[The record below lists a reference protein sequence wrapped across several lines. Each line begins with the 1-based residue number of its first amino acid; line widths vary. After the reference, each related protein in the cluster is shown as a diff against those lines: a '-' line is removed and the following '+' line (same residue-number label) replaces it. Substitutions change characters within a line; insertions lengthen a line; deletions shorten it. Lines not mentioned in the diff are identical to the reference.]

1 MRTRTIDVEINS
13 NSLRILRYKQ
23 YDHNNILEVIVKKNK
38 EIVDLSAY
46 TARAFF
52 TLPNN
57 TIIQRN
63 ATFNIDRLS
72 IIIDSVL
79 LEKHG
84 RIPVEITISNGEE
97 IATIFRMYLEVEESI
112 NRNSAIQGNPEWDII
127 KDGLSVLDDKVSH
140 TELDKKLEIFGENF
154 KTAQPDWNE
163 TDVTSQAYILN
174 KPDMDTYA
182 TKDFVDEKVADVVS
196 NGTIDLKEYAK
207 IEDVGYKNNLTT
219 NEKGNIVKAIN
230 EVNDKA
236 KSNSNALNNKAD
248 KSQVENLDNKIK
260 TYYYNKAFIDAT
272 YYDKN
277 KIDDIIENLDI
288 DTESCAYVGDYVP
301 EDDEKIWFSDGVK
314 TAGDG
319 ITYDNPLMQEL
330 FACINILQ
338 QQIKELQD
346 EVAYL
351 KIHGGGNGSGGSD
364 NEDISGDYLVLEDGS
379 ILLLEDGSN
388 FLLENNV
395 KIDNNIL
402 LEDGF
407 ELLLE
412 DGSSFLLESA

>member
-23 YDHNNILEVIVKKNK
+23 YDHNNILEVFVKKDK
-38 EIVDLSAY
+38 ELLDLSSYAI
-46 TARAFF
+46 RAFF
-52 TLPNN
+52 TLPNGTVIQKN
-57 TIIQRN
+57 AIFKDKKVIITIE
-63 ATFNIDRLS
+63 
-72 IIIDSVL
+72 SVL

-84 RIPVEITISNGEE
+84 RIPVEITMSNGSE
-97 IATIFRMYLEVEESI
+97 IVTIFRMYLEVEESI
-112 NRNSAIQGNPEWDII
+112 DRNKAIEGNPQWDII

-140 TELDKKLEIFGENF
+140 TELDKRLETFEENF
-154 KTAQPDWNE
+154 KTAQSDWNE
-163 TDVTSQAYILN
+163 TDTTSQAYILN

-182 TKDFVDEKVADVVS
+182 TKSFVDEKVADAVS
-196 NGTIDLKEYAK
+196 SGTIDLSGYAK

-230 EVNDKA
+230 EVSDKA
-236 KSNSNALNNKAD
+236 KSNSNTLNNKAD

-301 EDDEKIWFSDGVK
+301 EDDEMIWFSDGVK
-314 TAGDG
+314 TSADG
-319 ITYDNPLMQEL
+319 IDYDNPVIKEL
-330 FACINILQ
+330 LECIKILQ
-338 QQIKELQD
+338 MQIKELQD
-346 EVAYL
+346 DVAYL
-351 KIHGGGNGSGGSD
+351 KVHGGGSSPGDSD
-364 NEDISGDYLVLEDGS
+364 KPNEDVTNDNC
-379 ILLLEDGSN
+379 LLLEDG
-388 FLLENNV
+388 F
-395 KIDNNIL
+395 
-402 LEDGF
+402 G
-407 ELLLE
+407 LLLE